1 MDYLRQPAGQ
11 VSSSQTS
18 NMQLPQFVQDGM
30 KSVTDGI
37 SNVKTSVSDSVNQ
50 FSNEPGATSSF
61 SFSNTIIAKFAF
73 VILVLIVFMFL
84 FNLGIILI
92 AYFTG
97 PSLNP
102 YVVKGMMDGT
112 YSVVVPQDPRNKAS
126 ATLLRSNN
134 KNSGIEFSWSVW
146 LYISDLNT
154 STTKF
159 QHIFNK
165 GDNKFNSSTNL
176 AEINN
181 APGLYL
187 SPGDNTIR
195 VIMNTVNAYD
205 TNNMVDISNI
215 PIRKWFNVVIRLQN
229 NLLDIYVNGTISAR
243 KVLENVPKQNYN
255 NVYVCQNGGFAGKL
269 SDLRYFSSALNVFEI
284 NEIVA
289 KGPTTSTSKLTDD
302 QKAKGNYSY
311 LSTNWYRSK
320 M

>member
-1 MDYLRQPAGQ
+1 MDYLRQPTGQ
-11 VSSSQTS
+11 ASTQTS
-18 NMQLPQFVQDGM
+18 NIQMPQFIQDGM
-30 KSVTDGI
+30 KSMTDGI
-37 SNVKTSVSDSVNQ
+37 SNVKTSVSESVNQ
-50 FSNEPGATSSF
+50 FSNEPGASSGF

-73 VILVLIVFMFL
+73 LILVLIVFMFL
-84 FNLGIILI
+84 FNLGITLI
-92 AYFTG
+92 AYFSG
-97 PSLNP
+97 PSSNP

-112 YSVVVPQDPRNKAS
+112 YSVMVPQDPGTKS
-126 ATLLRSNN
+126 SVTLLRSNN
-134 KNSGIEFSWSVW
+134 KNSGIEFTWSVW
-146 LYISDLNT
+146 LYISDLNS

-165 GDNKFNSSTNL
+165 GDNKYNTSTNL
-176 AEINN
+176 AEVNN

-187 SPGDNTIR
+187 NPGDNALR

-215 PIRKWFNVVIRLQN
+215 PIRKWFNVAIRLQN

-284 NEIVA
+284 NQIVT
-289 KGPTTSTSKLTDD
+289 KGPNTSTSSLTDD
-302 QKAKGNYSY
+302 QKAKGNYTY
-311 LSTNWYRSK
+311 LSTSWYRSK

>member
-1 MDYLRQPAGQ
+1 MDYLRQPNGQ
-11 VSSSQTS
+11 ATTSQSSNIQ
-18 NMQLPQFVQDGM
+18 MPQFVQDGM
-30 KSVTDGI
+30 RSITDGI
-37 SNVKTSVSDSVNQ
+37 SNVKTSVSESVNQ
-50 FSNEPGATSSF
+50 FSNEPGASTSF

-97 PSLNP
+97 PKTNP

-112 YSVVVPQDPRNKAS
+112 YSVVVPQDPSDKS
-126 ATLLRSNN
+126 SVTILRSNN
-134 KNSGIEFSWSVW
+134 KNTGIEFTWSVW

-154 STTKF
+154 STTKY

-165 GDNKFNSSTNL
+165 GDNKYDSETNV
-176 AEINN
+176 AKVNN

-187 SPGDNTIR
+187 NPGDNSLH
-195 VIMNTVNAYD
+195 VVMNTVNAYD
-205 TNNMVDISNI
+205 TNNMVDVSNI

-255 NVYVCQNGGFAGKL
+255 NVYICQNGGFAGKL

-284 NEIVA
+284 NQIVA
-289 KGPTTSTSKLTDD
+289 SGPSTSTSKLTQD
-302 QKAKGNYSY
+302 QKAKGNYTY
-311 LSTNWYRSK
+311 LSNNWYRSK